1 MSGLDPNGG
10 GPLVSPGGGGGG
22 GGAGPVRREVTLAT
36 HTTIPSGEGGP
47 WYRLGGWRF
56 DPTEWPAGVALSLRA
71 EGSVSVDGDVGQIR
85 LVRASDSS
93 VIVTPLNF
101 STVVDGSASGAFS
114 EVPATTTLYVL
125 QGRFDVATAGRLF
138 ELLNARVIVVG

>member
-1 MSGLDPNGG
+1 MGTFQ
-10 GPLVSPGGGGGG
+10 PGGGGGG
-22 GGAGPVRREVTLAT
+22 GGGSGGGITLAT

-47 WYRLGGWRF
+47 WYRLGSWRF
-56 DPTEWPAGVALSLRA
+56 NPAEWPAGVALSLRA